1 MTSEPLNQYTEV
13 CKVTDKHYSR
23 VFLQLG
29 VYLLHGILLA
39 KRIEEHSQ
47 CVNEYIILL
56 NLILYDGNVLV
67 YFLKAIL
74 YLTDKFVFFCLVRSV
89 KVENVFT
96 KLSPTSRVRKF
107 VQAY

>member
-1 MTSEPLNQYTEV
+1 MTSEPLNQYTKV
-13 CKVTDKHYSR
+13 CKVTDKHHSR

-47 CVNEYIILL
+47 CVNECIVLL
-56 NLILYDGNVLV
+56 NLILYEGNVIV

-74 YLTDKFVFFCLVRSV
+74 YLTDKFVFFCLVKSV
-89 KVENVFT
+89 KVDIV
-96 KLSPTSRVRKF
+96 
-107 VQAY
+107 